1 MVPESVRWL
10 IGAGRIE
17 EATYI
22 IANAAKVN
30 ERESPA
36 HLFKASMTAP
46 KSHQSTGVKASILDL
61 FRPPKMALRALNMCF
76 QVNESHVTEIG
87 HLI

>member
-17 EATYI
+17 EATDI

-46 KSHQSTGVKASILDL
+46 KSHESTEVKASILDL

-76 QVNESHVTEIG
+76 QVK
-87 HLI
+87 